1 MAGDSHLLLRPPN
14 LLDLPLELLLKISE
28 YLSFADLWYLAT
40 SSRQS
45 RAVAHQIISNRY
57 HIDLSKPQL
66 NTFNHIVH
74 AALAYISR
82 HGYKDNAID
91 HIIIQ
96 SVSNRL
102 AVEIYDRSPLR
113 NWEPCL
119 DFFLDKTLGIVLDHV
134 LLDPLLDTVPRH
146 SALISDLRFSKK
158 RKAPGTFIPDN
169 ANTNLSKNQHL
180 FPSEFLPTR
189 MGKLMTTFLTTLY
202 PTLVAL
208 FEIEPTTE
216 MHHRLLI
223 NHINCH
229 LENLASRYHIHHRR
243 RLALNTIS
251 TKSTR
256 GASSAAVIQHNQYL
270 KLNFL
275 ILIRFIGTLVQTD
288 LLSLNDLNMFIRE
301 HIQFFFLTFQQVVC
315 TKESAQEEDDHD
327 QQPLKK
333 KVKYQRRQPIPSI
346 QQLKQQ
352 QQIHHIT
359 VYDSLKN
366 KNNVCW
372 QMWLEEIEFQM
383 EVFLDLTVAVLFLQK
398 QHQMEPGT
406 EDFKTVSTM
415 LDDTVSVFVSTQSN
429 ASSNQQV
436 PVIFTPSSANATT
449 NASATAKATSAI

>member
-1 MAGDSHLLLRPPN
+1 MAGNGHLLLRPPN

-45 RAVAHQIISNRY
+45 KAVAHQIISNRY
-57 HIDLSKPQL
+57 HIDLSRPQL

-91 HIIIQ
+91 HIVIQ

-146 SALISDLRFSKK
+146 TTVSDLRFSKK
-158 RKAPGTFIPDN
+158 RKAPGTIPDN
-169 ANTNLSKNQHL
+169 ANTNLSNQYL
-180 FPSEFLPTR
+180 FPSEFYPTR

-202 PTLVAL
+202 PTLIAL
-208 FEIEPTTE
+208 FETEPTTE
-216 MHHRLLI
+216 MHHRLLL
-223 NHINCH
+223 NHINRH
-229 LENLASRYHIHHRR
+229 LENLSSRYHIHHRR
-243 RLALNTIS
+243 RLALNAS
-251 TKSTR
+251 PRSTR
-256 GASSAAVIQHNQYL
+256 DKALTAVIQHNQYL

-275 ILIRFIGTLVQTD
+275 VLIRFIGTLVQTD
-288 LLSLNDLNMFIRE
+288 LLSMNDLNMFIRE
-301 HIQFFFLTFQQVVC
+301 HIQFFFLTFQQVVR
-315 TKESAQEEDDHD
+315 TNEDAQVDD

-333 KVKYQRRQPIPSI
+333 KVKYQRKPIPSI

-352 QQIHHIT
+352 QQIHHIMI
-359 VYDSLKN
+359 YDSLKN
-366 KNNVCW
+366 KNNICW

-398 QHQMEPGT
+398 QDQMEPGT
-406 EDFKTVSTM
+406 EDFNTVSTM
-415 LDDTVSVFVSTQSN
+415 LDDTVSVFVSTQHN

-436 PVIFTPSSANATT
+436 PVIITSSSTT
-449 NASATAKATSAI
+449 TATSAK